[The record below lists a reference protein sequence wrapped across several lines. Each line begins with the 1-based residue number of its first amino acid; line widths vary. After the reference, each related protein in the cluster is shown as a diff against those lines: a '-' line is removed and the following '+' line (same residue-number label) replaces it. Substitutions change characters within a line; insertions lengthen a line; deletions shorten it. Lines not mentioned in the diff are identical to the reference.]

1 MAAGITHLF
10 VLCQLHRL
18 RKRQDFALVYQ
29 RGKSFYGVNLFVRV
43 RLTRSEPAAP
53 LSPARFGIS
62 VSQKVSKRAV
72 QRNRIKRQLRA
83 ACRQLLP
90 RTLPG
95 WDVIIV
101 VRHQGT
107 ADPKRSDPK
116 RPNPQPLQCG
126 YQKFLQELEQLLVE
140 AKVIHGH

>member
-1 MAAGITHLF
+1 
-10 VLCQLHRL
+10 VLSQLHRL

-29 RGKSFYGVNLFVRV
+29 RGKSVYGGNLNVRV
-43 RLTRSEPAAP
+43 RKNLALGESGSVLTALPAT
-53 LSPARFGIS
+53 RFGIS

-83 ACRQLLP
+83 VCRHLLP
-90 RTLPG
+90 RVTPG
-95 WDVIIV
+95 WDVVIV
-101 VRHQGT
+101 VRHSGGQSAGHST
-107 ADPKRSDPK
+107 AASQN
-116 RPNPQPLQCG
+116 RPLPQPLQCG